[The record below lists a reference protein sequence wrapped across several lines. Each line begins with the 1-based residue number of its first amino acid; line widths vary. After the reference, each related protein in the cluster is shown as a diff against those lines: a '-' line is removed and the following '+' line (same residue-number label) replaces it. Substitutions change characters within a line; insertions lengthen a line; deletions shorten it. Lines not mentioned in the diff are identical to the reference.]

1 MGLISASLSTKDM
14 ARLCHTLATL
24 YDGGVPLVRAFKVLE
39 ESGGSRDLRNI
50 ARELRQAIEQGAT
63 LAQAAEFHRRR
74 LSPVF
79 VKMISVAEQTGG
91 LAVVLPQLTKYYED
105 LRAMYNAVIR
115 QVAYPASV
123 LVAIFVGIPIL
134 QAFLSDVAGI
144 SKEPFEVQLFWI
156 LSNFGLTMGGA
167 LLAVVLI
174 ARLTLSLTTRES
186 ILMHCWPFAGIVRTI
201 LLSRFTWAMMVFT
214 RAGLP
219 LHHAVRMS
227 GEVTGAK
234 RIAADFEKL
243 APLLQAG
250 FTLEE
255 ALTQSKF
262 FPKKNLVYIST
273 GEHTGKL
280 DVAFERLS
288 GALYDSAV
296 FKLRIL
302 IGLIEPLAV
311 LLLGGLVMMAL
322 TP

>member
-1 MGLISASLSTKDM
+1 VGLISSSLPSKDM
-14 ARLCHTLATL
+14 ARLCHTLSTL

-39 ESGGSRDLRNI
+39 ESGGSRELRNI

-63 LAQAAEFHRRR
+63 LAQAVEFHSRR

-79 VKMISVAEQTGG
+79 VKLISVAEKTGG
-91 LAVVLPQLTKYYED
+91 LAVVMPQLTKYYED

-115 QVAYPASV
+115 QVAYPAAV
-123 LVAIFVGIPIL
+123 LVAMVVGIPIL
-134 QAFLSDVAGI
+134 EAFLSDVAGI
-144 SKEPFEVQLFWI
+144 ARAPFEVQLFWI
-156 LSNFGLTMGGA
+156 LSNFGLTVGGA

-174 ARLTLSLTTRES
+174 ARLTLLLTTRES
-186 ILMHCWPFAGIVRTI
+186 ILMHCWPIAGIVRSI
-201 LLSRFTWAMMVFT
+201 LLSRFAWAMMVFT

-234 RIAADFEKL
+234 RIASDFEKL

-262 FPKKNLVYIST
+262 FPKKNLMYINT

-280 DVAFERLS
+280 DVAFEKLS
-288 GALYDSAV
+288 GLLYDSAV

-311 LLLGGLVMMAL
+311 LLLGGLVMKGM
-322 TP
+322 

>member
-1 MGLISASLSTKDM
+1 M
-14 ARLCHTLATL
+14 ARLCHTLSTL

-39 ESGGSRDLRNI
+39 ESGGSRDLRRV
-50 ARELRQAIEQGAT
+50 AGDLRQAIERGAT
-63 LAQAAEFHRRR
+63 LAQAVEFLQER

-123 LVAIFVGIPIL
+123 LVAMFVGIPIL
-134 QAFLSDVAGI
+134 KAFLSDVAGI
-144 SKEPFEVQLFWI
+144 AKEPFEIQLFW
-156 LSNFGLTMGGA
+156 LVSNLGLTVGGT
-167 LLAVVLI
+167 LLAVVVI
-174 ARLTLSLTTRES
+174 ARLTLSLATRES
-186 ILMHCWPFAGIVRTI
+186 ILMHCWPFAGIVRTL
-201 LLSRFTWAMMVFT
+201 LLSRFAWAMMVFT

-227 GEVTGAK
+227 GEVTGAR

-255 ALTQSKF
+255 ALIQSKF
-262 FPKKNLVYIST
+262 FPKKNLVYINT

-280 DVAFERLS
+280 DVAFEKLS
-288 GALYDSAV
+288 GSLYDSAV
-296 FKLRIL
+296 FRLRIL

-311 LLLGGLVMMAL
+311 LLLGGLVLNGM
-322 TP
+322 

>member
-1 MGLISASLSTKDM
+1 MGLISSSLSAKEM

-39 ESGGSRDLRNI
+39 ESGGSRDLRSI
-50 ARELRQAIEQGAT
+50 ARELRQAIGQGAT
-63 LAQAAEFHRRR
+63 LSQAVEFHGKR

-79 VKMISVAEQTGG
+79 VKMISVAEKTGG

-105 LRAMYNAVIR
+105 LRDMYNAVIR

-123 LVAIFVGIPIL
+123 LVAMLVGIPIL
-134 QAFLSDVAGI
+134 KAFLSDVAGI
-144 SKEPFEVQLFWI
+144 AEASFEIQLLWI
-156 LSNFGLTMGGA
+156 LRNFGFTMGGA
-167 LLAVVLI
+167 IFAVVLV
-174 ARLTLSLTTRES
+174 ARLTLYFTTRES
-186 ILMHCWPFAGIVRTI
+186 ILMHCWPIAGIVRTI
-201 LLSRFTWAMMVFT
+201 LLSRFAWAMMVFT

-262 FPKKNLVYIST
+262 FPKKNLVYINT

-280 DVAFERLS
+280 DVAFEKLS
-288 GALYDSAV
+288 ESLYDSAV
-296 FKLRIL
+296 FKLRIF

-311 LLLGGLVMMAL
+311 LLLGGLVLNGM
-322 TP
+322 

>member
-1 MGLISASLSTKDM
+1 MGLFSSSLSTKDM
-14 ARLCHTLATL
+14 ARLCHTFATL

-39 ESGGSRDLRNI
+39 ESGGSRAVKDL
-50 ARELRQAIEQGAT
+50 ARDLRQAIEQGAT
-63 LAQAAEFHRRR
+63 LAQAVHVHRKR

-79 VKMISVAEQTGG
+79 VHMVAIAEQTGG
-91 LAVVLPQLTKYYED
+91 LAAILPQLKKYYED
-105 LRAMYNAVIR
+105 LCALYNAVIR

-123 LVAIFVGIPIL
+123 LVAIAVGIPIL
-134 QAFLSDVAGI
+134 KAFLSDVAGI
-144 SKEPFEVQLFWI
+144 AEASFETQLFWI
-156 LSNFGLTMGGA
+156 LRNFGLTMGGA
-167 LLAVVLI
+167 LFAVVVI

-186 ILMHCWPFAGIVRTI
+186 ILMHCWPFAGIVRAI
-201 LLSRFTWAMMVFT
+201 LLSRFAWAMMVFT

-219 LHHAVRMS
+219 LHHALRMS

-255 ALTQSKF
+255 ALTQSKY
-262 FPKKNLVYIST
+262 FPRKGLVYINT
-273 GEHTGKL
+273 GEHAGKL
-280 DVAFERLS
+280 DVAFEKLS
-288 GALYDSAV
+288 QSLYDSAV

-311 LLLGGLVMMAL
+311 LGLGWLSLKIM
-322 TP
+322 

>member
-1 MGLISASLSTKDM
+1 MGLISSSLSTKDM
-14 ARLCHTLATL
+14 ARLCHTLTTL

-39 ESGGSRDLRNI
+39 ESGGSRAVKDL
-50 ARELRQAIEQGAT
+50 ARDLRQAIEQGAT
-63 LAQAAEFHRRR
+63 LEQAVHFHRKR

-79 VKMISVAEQTGG
+79 VRMVSIAEKCGG
-91 LAVVLPQLTKYYED
+91 LAVVLPQLGRYYDD
-105 LRAMYNAVIR
+105 LRALYNAVIR

-123 LVAIFVGIPIL
+123 LVAIVVGIPIL

-144 SKEPFEVQLFWI
+144 SKEPFEIQLLWI

-167 LLAVVLI
+167 LLAVVII

-201 LLSRFTWAMMVFT
+201 LLSRFAWAMMIFT

-234 RIAADFEKL
+234 QIAKDFEKI
-243 APLLQAG
+243 APLLQGG

-255 ALTQSKF
+255 ALTQSKY
-262 FPKKNLVYIST
+262 FPKKNLVYINT

-280 DVAFERLS
+280 DVAFEKLS
-288 GALYDSAV
+288 GSLYDIAV

-311 LLLGGLVMMAL
+311 LLLGGLVLMML

>member
-1 MGLISASLSTKDM
+1 MGLISSSLSSKDM

-24 YDGGVPLVRAFKVLE
+24 YDGGVPLVRAFRVLE

-50 ARELRQAIEQGAT
+50 AGELRQAIEQGAT
-63 LAQAAEFHRRR
+63 LGQAVDFHRRR

-79 VKMISVAEQTGG
+79 VEMIAVAEKTGG

-123 LVAIFVGIPIL
+123 LLAIMVGIPIL
-134 QAFLSDVAGI
+134 KAFLSDVAGI
-144 SKEPFEVQLFWI
+144 AEASFETQLFWI
-156 LSNFGLTMGGA
+156 LRNFGFTMGGA
-167 LLAVVLI
+167 IFAVVLV
-174 ARLTLSLTTRES
+174 ARLTLYFTTRES

-201 LLSRFTWAMMVFT
+201 LLSRFAWAMMVFT

-262 FPKKNLVYIST
+262 FPKKNLVYINT

-280 DVAFERLS
+280 DVAFEKLS
-288 GALYDSAV
+288 GSLYDSAV
-296 FKLRIL
+296 FRLRIL

-311 LLLGGLVMMAL
+311 LGLGGLVVMGM
-322 TP
+322 